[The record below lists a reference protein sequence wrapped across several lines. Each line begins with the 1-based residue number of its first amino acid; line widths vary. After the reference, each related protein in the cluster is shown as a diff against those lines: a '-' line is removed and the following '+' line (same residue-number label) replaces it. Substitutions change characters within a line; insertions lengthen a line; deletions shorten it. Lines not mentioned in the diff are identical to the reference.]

1 MMRARSHERSWN
13 GTGPAFVVAWVTAMV
28 SAGPLGHAPARA
40 QGPGATGI
48 ARPPAAPVGDGTEPA
63 AVAEIRAASR
73 AYVEALAR
81 GDGATLAAMWTAD
94 GDIIDEQGGVH
105 NGRATVAAMQPQAD
119 GTEAP
124 QLRIAVTSIRMVT
137 ATVAMEDGSVE
148 FQPTGGGPARR
159 GRFTATW
166 VKEDDGWKLTSVRE
180 NRFESDAGD
189 GGELADLDWMVGEW
203 DVIDAAPVT
212 AAAPGNAADAATG
225 SAPAAPRLRA
235 TVRWNSTH
243 TFLIRELR
251 LAEAPRGASAE
262 RPATP
267 GDGLEG
273 GGLIV
278 SQRIGW
284 DPASKLIRS
293 WSFGEDG
300 SHGEGVWNREDDSW
314 FVRTSSVLPDG
325 STTTAVNVY
334 RFDGDDT
341 CTWQSFPTHAGAD
354 APAPVTATLVRRK
367 AR

>member
-1 MMRARSHERSWN
+1 MARAL
-13 GTGPAFVVAWVTAMV
+13 GVVLVTSAVWV
-28 SAGPLGHAPARA
+28 SSLGHTPARA
-40 QGPGATGI
+40 QGPGATGGP
-48 ARPPAAPVGDGTEPA
+48 RPAAAAVAEGAEPA
-63 AVAEIRAASR
+63 AVGEIRAASR

-81 GDGATLAAMWTAD
+81 GDGAKLASMWTAD
-94 GDIIDEQGGVH
+94 GDLIDEQGVVQ

-119 GTEAP
+119 GTEIP
-124 QLRIAVTSIRMVT
+124 QLRIAVTAIRMVT
-137 ATVAMEDGSVE
+137 PTVAMEDGSVE
-148 FQPTGGGPARR
+148 FQPAGGGPAQR

-166 VKEDDGWKLTSVRE
+166 VKQDDGWKLTSVRE
-180 NRFESDAGD
+180 NRFESDAG
-189 GGELADLDWMVGEW
+189 GHLVDLEWMVGEW
-203 DVIDAAPVT
+203 DVVDAAPAT
-212 AAAPGNAADAATG
+212 DAADAAA
-225 SAPAAPRLRA
+225 APDGLAPRLRA
-235 TVRWNSTH
+235 SVRWNSTH

-251 LAEAPRGASAE
+251 IAEAPRGAQAD
-262 RPATP
+262 RPA
-267 GDGLEG
+267 GADAGVNE

-284 DPASKLIRS
+284 DPASKQIRS

-300 SHGEGVWNREDDSW
+300 SHGEGVWNHEDGSW
-314 FVRTSSVLPDG
+314 FVRTTSVLPDG

>member
-1 MMRARSHERSWN
+1 MAHAL
-13 GTGPAFVVAWVTAMV
+13 GVALATSAVWV
-28 SAGPLGHAPARA
+28 SSLGHTPARA
-40 QGPGATGI
+40 QGPGATGGP
-48 ARPPAAPVGDGTEPA
+48 RPAAAAAADGAEPA
-63 AVAEIRAASR
+63 AVGEIRAASR

-81 GDGATLAAMWTAD
+81 GDGVKLASMWTAD
-94 GDIIDEQGGVH
+94 GDLIDDQGVVQ

-119 GTEAP
+119 GTEIP
-124 QLRIAVTSIRMVT
+124 QLRIAVTAIRMVT
-137 ATVAMEDGSVE
+137 PTVAMEDGSVE
-148 FQPTGGGPARR
+148 FQPAGGRPVQR

-166 VKEDDGWKLTSVRE
+166 VKQDDGWKLTSVRE
-180 NRFESDAGD
+180 NRFESDAGT
-189 GGELADLDWMVGEW
+189 GGDLTDLDWMVGDW
-203 DVIDAAPVT
+203 DVVDAAPAT
-212 AAAPGNAADAATG
+212 DPAPADAATA
-225 SAPAAPRLRA
+225 SAGPAPRLRA

-251 LAEAPRGASAE
+251 LAEAPRGARAD
-262 RPATP
+262 RPAGP
-267 GDGLEG
+267 DAGAND

-284 DPASKLIRS
+284 DPASKQIRS

-300 SHGEGVWNREDDSW
+300 SHGEGVWNHEDGSW